1 MAARLE
7 LFRTGFKLAYA
18 SRHSNFEGRPGA
30 THAFF
35 ARYVLAPRVTLEVF
49 SQGRKHCGELDVD
62 FIHTKQKSRVDH
74 SWWLRRAAEA
84 VKPTSIPANDARYY
98 GNALSVLL
106 ETEGS
111 EHTARAEIKTWSRDW
126 TTADDLAEGGFDHAE
141 ALCALPNEHGEYS
154 DG

>member
-1 MAARLE
+1 M
-7 LFRTGFKLAYA
+7 
-18 SRHSNFEGRPGA
+18 
-30 THAFF
+30 
-35 ARYVLAPRVTLEVF
+35 
-49 SQGRKHCGELDVD
+49 DVD

-154 DG
+154 DGEGGGGSSCDDDDDDDDWDDEEEE